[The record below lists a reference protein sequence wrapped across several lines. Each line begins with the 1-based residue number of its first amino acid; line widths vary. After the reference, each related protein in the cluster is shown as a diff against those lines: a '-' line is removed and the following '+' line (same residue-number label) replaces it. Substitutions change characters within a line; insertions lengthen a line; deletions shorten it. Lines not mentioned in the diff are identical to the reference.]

1 MKQGLDTSLLVYA
14 HVPGSPHH
22 QRVRHYLQVRLR
34 DPGEVLVVTP
44 MVLHEFVHVVTDP
57 RRFDPPVA
65 MSEALAVARGYLD
78 RTNVECLA
86 IGEDEFRLALELLAR
101 LHLGR
106 KRIADTM
113 LAATLLYH
121 AVTEI
126 ATCNPTDF
134 EGFEGLRVIDPRIRR

>member
-1 MKQGLDTSLLVYA
+1 
-14 HVPGSPHH
+14 
-22 QRVRHYLQVRLR
+22 
-34 DPGEVLVVTP
+34 
-44 MVLHEFVHVVTDP
+44 VVTDP

-106 KRIADTM
+106 RRIADTM

-134 EGFEGLRVIDPRIRR
+134 EGFEGLRVIDPRITR